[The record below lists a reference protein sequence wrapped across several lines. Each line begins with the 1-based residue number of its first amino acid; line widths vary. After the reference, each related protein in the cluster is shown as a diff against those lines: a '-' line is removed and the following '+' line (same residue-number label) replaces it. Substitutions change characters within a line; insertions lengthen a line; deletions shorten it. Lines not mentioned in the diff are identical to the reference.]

1 MLQSKALKGAYLDFK
16 RALLGLQKGIFCKPI
31 GRYLQAVW
39 WSLQNQHVKNTNK
52 IASMKVW
59 RDKVFLLGLAFE
71 K

>member
-16 RALLGLQKGIFCKPI
+16 RALLGLQKGIFCKPK

-39 WSLQNQHVKNTNK
+39 WSLQNQHMKNTNK
-52 IASMKVW
+52 TASFEVGS
-59 RDKVFLLGLAFE
+59 DKVFLLGLAFE